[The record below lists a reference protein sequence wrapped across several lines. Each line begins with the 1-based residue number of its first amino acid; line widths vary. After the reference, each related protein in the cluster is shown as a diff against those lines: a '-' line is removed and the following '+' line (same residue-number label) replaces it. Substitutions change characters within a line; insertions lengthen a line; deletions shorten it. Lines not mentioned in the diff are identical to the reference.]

1 MEELVK
7 LVAEKTGMPE
17 LAAKTAVE
25 TVLAFLK
32 DRLPSPIA
40 DRLDDVVEGAGKLDL
55 DQINDIAKGLG
66 GLFGKK

>member
-17 LAAKTAVE
+17 ASAKKAVE

-32 DRLPSPIA
+32 ERLPDPIA

-55 DQINDIAKGLG
+55 DQINDIAKNLG